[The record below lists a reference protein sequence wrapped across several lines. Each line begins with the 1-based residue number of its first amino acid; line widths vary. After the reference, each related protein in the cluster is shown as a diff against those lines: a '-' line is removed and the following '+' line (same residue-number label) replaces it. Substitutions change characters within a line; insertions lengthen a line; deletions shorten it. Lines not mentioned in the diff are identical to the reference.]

1 MDGRRTEEVYTYKH
15 QGVDVMIDGKVN
27 EEVNHRIG
35 EAKQMLGGL
44 QKLGKKR

>member
-1 MDGRRTEEVYTYKH
+1 
-15 QGVDVMIDGKVN
+15 MIEGKVN

-44 QKLGKKR
+44 QKLWKKRCLQRSKGRNV